1 MLEVT
6 LYIVLG
12 ATAVLLAVM
21 ALRLRKALKTFS
33 PPKYTSSLAHEV
45 DLPSVTVCIPAR
57 NEQHALTDSLHSVLA
72 STYEKLEI
80 IVLDDVSGDDTSA
93 LIKSFASEGVRFVKG
108 TSLPD
113 GWLGKNY
120 ALQGLLN
127 EASGTYLLFMDVD
140 TRLSPNA
147 IENAIRYAIS
157 NRAAMVS
164 VLPRREDG
172 WRTSVL
178 FSSLRYFWEL
188 MFNRLS
194 SPASASNAWLIRRK
208 LLEERFDGFES
219 VKNAIQPEAKIADQ
233 LSITGEYKFLISSEL
248 FGIWYEKK
256 WRSQLV
262 TSVRLL
268 FPLLGMKTFF
278 AFVALLA
285 LAILLVPYAVLVSLF
300 FTPFVEVHA
309 LAIVLSVVSAF
320 LYAVYTHRVWS
331 KGWFIGALLWPL
343 ILVQEFI
350 LIVASVIQYKRKTVT
365 WKGRTIQPE
374 VQS

>member
-6 LYIVLG
+6 FYIVFG
-12 ATAVLLAVM
+12 AAAVLLVVM
-21 ALRLRKALKTFS
+21 AFRLGKALTIFNAPRYAS
-33 PPKYTSSLAHEV
+33 PLGNEV

-57 NEQHALTDSLHSVLA
+57 NEQHALTDSLQSVLA

-108 TSLPD
+108 VSLPSD
-113 GWLGKNY
+113 WLGKNH
-120 ALQGLLN
+120 ALQGLLR
-127 EASGTYLLFMDVD
+127 EASGTYLFFMDVD
-140 TRLSPNA
+140 TRLAPNA
-147 IENAIRYAIS
+147 IENTVRYAIS

-164 VLPRREDG
+164 ILPRREDG
-172 WRTSVL
+172 WRTSVV

-188 MFNRLS
+188 IFNRPS

-208 LLEERFDGFES
+208 LLEDCFQGFES

-233 LSITGEYKFLISSEL
+233 LATSGEYKFLISSES
-248 FGIWYEKK
+248 FGVRYEKK

-268 FPLLGMKTFF
+268 FPLLGMNVGF
-278 AFVALLA
+278 AFVSLVALVVLITPFIVLA
-285 LAILLVPYAVLVSLF
+285 SSLF
-300 FTPFVEVHA
+300 TSFVMIHTVA
-309 LAIVLSVVSAF
+309 LILCALSLL
-320 LYAVYTHRVWS
+320 LYGFYAHRVWN
-331 KGWFIGALLWPL
+331 KGWLLGALVWP
-343 ILVQEFI
+343 FI
-350 LIVASVIQYKRKTVT
+350 LIQECVLIIASVIQYKRKTVT

-374 VQS
+374 VQN